1 MLNSTRLRITALKGQ
16 SQEMIN
22 NIHEFV
28 KRMHKEK
35 LLKHIT
41 KVQQMTILRPEIILN
56 VLVQKQWGS

>member
-1 MLNSTRLRITALKGQ
+1 
-16 SQEMIN
+16 MIN

-41 KVQQMTILRPEIILN
+41 KVQQMIILPPEIILN
-56 VLVQKQWGS
+56 VLVQKQNGVLKTSIFMQH